1 MASIE
6 DLIKVYRGEP
16 LLDRKWPKFKADKI
30 TPEKMRGR
38 WFTKSK
44 DIARFFA
51 DKFPSVVKSAKIPV
65 KSFNIGKNLQKAAKL
80 GSYLDPNEFLMP
92 RNQLGKVKVNLL
104 QTFLANAK
112 ALTPLAMKG
121 LNVLASLPIAT
132 LTMVLQSTPANSDEA
147 NMQLEDFAKLAE
159 ENNLEIGSNMD
170 KTLPGRNRDI

>member
-1 MASIE
+1 
-6 DLIKVYRGEP
+6 
-16 LLDRKWPKFKADKI
+16 
-30 TPEKMRGR
+30 MRGR

-112 ALTPLAMKG
+112 ALSPLAMKG
-121 LNVLASLPIAT
+121 FKCFNEFT
-132 LTMVLQSTPANSDEA
+132 GCYFNNGLTINP
-147 NMQLEDFAKLAE
+147 
-159 ENNLEIGSNMD
+159 
-170 KTLPGRNRDI
+170 R